1 MSPVP
6 TRPFDAPVVGGG
18 LHGCMVALT
27 LARAAMSPVPTRPFD
42 APVVGG
48 GLHGCMVALILAA
61 PP

>member
-1 MSPVP
+1 MSPDP

-27 LARAAMSPVPTRPFD
+27 LA
-42 APVVGG
+42 
-48 GLHGCMVALILAA
+48 A

>member
-6 TRPFDAPVVGGG
+6 THPFDALIVGGG

-27 LARAAMSPVPTRPFD
+27 LA
-42 APVVGG
+42 
-48 GLHGCMVALILAA
+48 A